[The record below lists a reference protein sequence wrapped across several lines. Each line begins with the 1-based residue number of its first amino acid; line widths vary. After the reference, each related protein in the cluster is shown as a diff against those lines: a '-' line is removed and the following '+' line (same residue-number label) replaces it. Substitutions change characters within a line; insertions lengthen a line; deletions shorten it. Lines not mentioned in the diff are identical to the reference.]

1 MLLQSIFNQTIR
13 LINVIKLSTEFS
25 KGKTDKDGGFDYW
38 NIRQRGRNSKSGCRC
53 LRALTKTV
61 LQMFM
66 QNCFRWKI
74 LIAVR
79 ASRLN
84 PHKTNKNIIIQL
96 LRIITFLMADVIIK
110 NLRQWVRFVMLIVFF
125 KLGLI
130 SVGRGGPRRRNTDFP
145 KTL

>member
-1 MLLQSIFNQTIR
+1 
-13 LINVIKLSTEFS
+13 
-25 KGKTDKDGGFDYW
+25 
-38 NIRQRGRNSKSGCRC
+38 
-53 LRALTKTV
+53 
-61 LQMFM
+61 MFM
-66 QNCFRWKI
+66 QKCFRWKI

-96 LRIITFLMADVIIK
+96 LCIITFSMADVIIK

-130 SVGRGGPRRRNTDFP
+130 SVGRGGPRRRNERL
-145 KTL
+145 KALAAWSQIGLSRRRGCTLGLVGGNSSWDNVSGVRRELN